1 VAASQGKDFAKAQHD
16 FMIRTHYEPALKTAG
31 ELGFAV
37 GDPRIQEAVFSTSV
51 QHRKASTVLKMAS
64 DMASADGKDL
74 RSMDAAEQ
82 VPYIYKAR
90 SAYVS
95 GLSTVPEKTK
105 ESILK
110 RYEREERDVSAIG
123 APTAPAAAMAQAPPA
138 AAAAQAPPASAA
150 AQAPPAMSQAQA
162 SPDEYMTSQAPPPP
176 SQQSTG
182 SPVPASTAQAQQ
194 GNLPGAPTAAA
205 QASSSDSTQPTQP
218 IASVPPPMQVAAAES
233 FDVDEMG
240 MTRVLIQPIIIRT
253 SPVVNNVIAA

>member
-1 VAASQGKDFAKAQHD
+1 MPPIPKTKPYRGLGSVTQKYESGNRGVESISSGAGDPGGVSYGIYQLSSKAGTMAGFLASPEGKRFASNFEDLTPGSREFNKAYAQVAASQRKDFAKAQHD

-64 DMASADGKDL
+64 DMASADRKHL

-95 GLSTVPEKTK
+95 GLSTVPEKIK
-105 ESILK
+105 ESILN
-110 RYEREERDVSAIG
+110 RYRSEERDVSAIG
-123 APTAPAAAMAQAPPA
+123 APAPPA
-138 AAAAQAPPASAA
+138 
-150 AQAPPAMSQAQA
+150 
-162 SPDEYMTSQAPPPP
+162 
-176 SQQSTG
+176 
-182 SPVPASTAQAQQ
+182 V
-194 GNLPGAPTAAA
+194 
-205 QASSSDSTQPTQP
+205 
-218 IASVPPPMQVAAAES
+218 IASVPPPTQVAAAES

-253 SPVVNNVIAA
+253 PAVVNNVIAA